1 MTEIGIPACDKV
13 RKGNLAIIPID
24 LLNFFFLLFIA
35 LNVVK
40 QLKGKVGTRTV
51 SVRKKSLRSRKIK

>member
-35 LNVVK
+35 LFVVR